1 MFLGRR
7 KTGVHALVDG
17 GAISWEP
24 RGRNWVF
31 LRKKWHRYQ
40 PWKNNTI
47 YWYAKK
53 GRHKETQCTATEKH
67 NTLILINLVEG
78 ILWLPHWTCGTLRLK
93 GCDIWE
99 LLHVKQP
106 LCEEDAEA
114 IGFIQLRD
122 KQRKV
127 WKYTTLKSENGAW
140 TMGSHP
146 SCHPS
151 CTPLKTSKHTPRAVT
166 RVFVQTCRLV
176 KDFNNFPPV
185 SCY

>member
-1 MFLGRR
+1 MQCNWWMVVQSHESLEGEIESFWERNGIGICHE
-7 KTGVHALVDG
+7 KTTPFTGMLRNVDTM
-17 GAISWEP
+17 
-24 RGRNWVF
+24 
-31 LRKKWHRYQ
+31 HTY
-40 PWKNNTI
+40 
-47 YWYAKK
+47 
-53 GRHKETQCTATEKH
+53 TATEKH
-67 NTLILINLVEG
+67 KTLILINLVEG

-93 GCDIWE
+93 GCDTWE

-127 WKYTTLKSENGAW
+127 WKYTTLKSKNGAW

-176 KDFNNFPPV
+176 KYFHNFPPV
-185 SCY
+185 SCYQSGKVAR